1 MAYLVLLIDS
11 QAILER
17 KRKMQIHPYLCFEG
31 CAEEAI
37 QFYREALGAEVLSL
51 MRGSEAPGD
60 TTCEGKMPPD
70 AVMHACLKFGETEV
84 FFSDGMCQG
93 NPEFKGF
100 NLSLSLETDA
110 LVRERFQALAQEG
123 QVFLDI
129 HQTFFASSFGM
140 VTDKFGVT
148 WSVLAPAPV
157 PA

>member
-1 MAYLVLLIDS
+1 
-11 QAILER
+11 
-17 KRKMQIHPYLCFEG
+17 MQIHPYLCFEG

-37 QFYREALGAEVLSL
+37 KFYQEALGAEVVSL
-51 MRGSEAPGD
+51 MRGSDAPGGQ
-60 TTCEGKMPPD
+60 TCEGQMPPD
-70 AVMHACLKFGETEV
+70 AVMHACLKFGESEV

-93 NPEFKGF
+93 KAEFKGF
-100 NLSLSLETDA
+100 NLTLSLATDD
-110 LVRERFQALAQEG
+110 LVREKFQALAKEG

-148 WSVLAPAPV
+148 WSVLAPVPV